1 MSDAAVG
8 AARSDCHL
16 SRLAR
21 HCRVVGGIDPGRWK
35 PASCRTSSK
44 LVPSRPI
51 RPMRISFRLTQVE
64 QRSQHLRIDGGTS
77 LRRFDGKVALVT
89 GASRGMGAT
98 EARRLAAE
106 GAAVVICDILETRG
120 ELAAADIRTAG
131 GDALYR
137 HLDVTSEIEWQETVT
152 AATAWRGR
160 IDILVNNAGI
170 NVRMGVADLPID
182 DWNRVLAVNL
192 TGSLVGMRNVAPI
205 MRSNG
210 GGSIVNIASVAG
222 LRASRS
228 AAYSASKWGLRGLSR
243 VAALEYAAWGIR
255 VNTVCPGVVPTE
267 LNAGQPYLK
276 LAAGRTPMRRLA
288 SAEDVG
294 RAVLFLAS
302 DDAAFIT
309 GTDIVVDGGITA
321 LDPGSAVLEDGS

>member
-1 MSDAAVG
+1 M
-8 AARSDCHL
+8 
-16 SRLAR
+16 
-21 HCRVVGGIDPGRWK
+21 P
-35 PASCRTSSK
+35 
-44 LVPSRPI
+44 
-51 RPMRISFRLTQVE
+51 RIT
-64 QRSQHLRIDGGTS
+64 D
-77 LRRFDGKVALVT
+77 KVALIT
-89 GASRGMGAT
+89 GAARGMGAV
-98 EARRLAAE
+98 EARLLAAE
-106 GAAVVICDILETRG
+106 GAAVVICDILDARG
-120 ELAAADIRTAG
+120 ESLAAEITADG

-137 HLDVTSEIEWQETVT
+137 HLDVTSESDWQETVQ
-152 AATAWRGR
+152 AAVAWRGR

-170 NVRMGVADLPID
+170 NVRQGVADLPID

-192 TGSLVGMRNVAPI
+192 TGALIGMRSVAPV

-210 GGSIVNIASVAG
+210 GGAIVNIASVAG

-267 LNAGQPYLK
+267 LNAGQPYVK
-276 LAAGRTPMRRLA
+276 VAAGRTPLRRLA
-288 SAEDVG
+288 APHDVA

-309 GTDIVVDGGITA
+309 GTDMVVDGGITA
-321 LDPGSAVLEDGS
+321 LDPGSAVLGDAS